1 MDDFSTWVLLSAPV
15 TGLVLVVITAI
26 AALVAHA

>member
-1 MDDFSTWVLLSAPV
+1 MDDFSTWVLMTAPL
-15 TGLVLVVITAI
+15 TGLALIVVTAI